1 MRLFLEKKIKEIFG
15 GKIKVLISGGAA
27 LSPSTGFFFN
37 MVGLKLL
44 QGYGQTEAAPLIS
57 CNYIHNNNPK
67 TVGFPVKN
75 VAVKISSENEILVKN
90 RNVML
95 GYWYNKRLT
104 QQTIIDGWLYTG
116 DLGYFDSIGRLIING
131 RKKELIVTSGGD
143 NISPQKIEDML
154 KEYLEIEQAV
164 IFGDS
169 KPYLVALVVL
179 SKDFEGV
186 NVNNII
192 RSINKKLNNV
202 EKIRKFLL
210 VSKPFSYDDGL
221 LTQTLKLKKKK
232 FINFIRK
239 EIDRMYN

>member
-1 MRLFLEKKIKEIFG
+1 
-15 GKIKVLISGGAA
+15 
-27 LSPSTGFFFN
+27 
-37 MVGLKLL
+37 
-44 QGYGQTEAAPLIS
+44 
-57 CNYIHNNNPK
+57 
-67 TVGFPVKN
+67 
-75 VAVKISSENEILVKN
+75 
-90 RNVML
+90 
-95 GYWYNKRLT
+95 
-104 QQTIIDGWLYTG
+104 
-116 DLGYFDSIGRLIING
+116 
-131 RKKELIVTSGGD
+131 
-143 NISPQKIEDML
+143 ML

-221 LTQTLKLKKKK
+221 LTQTLKLKKKEIYK
-232 FINFIRK
+232 FYKK

>member
-1 MRLFLEKKIKEIFG
+1 
-15 GKIKVLISGGAA
+15 
-27 LSPSTGFFFN
+27 
-37 MVGLKLL
+37 
-44 QGYGQTEAAPLIS
+44 
-57 CNYIHNNNPK
+57 
-67 TVGFPVKN
+67 
-75 VAVKISSENEILVKN
+75 
-90 RNVML
+90 ML

-131 RKKELIVTSGGD
+131 RKELIVTSGGD

-232 FINFIRK
+232 FINFIRR
-239 EIDRMYN
+239 DRSNVQLNFIIRLIPIYKFWYTSGDVDFGLNFRSLVLSLISAKVSLTSPGCIGRNFFLLQYQVSFQLILRNQLILLVYYFLNYKFYV